1 MAPSWAN
8 AMHRPGHGG
17 NDVRSTVG
25 NEPWWDATSAQETP
39 WFGGAGRRQIAN
51 VAARHIRP
59 RHRCSSMSTPN
70 NWTAAAAADHRTAAS
85 SVMGPDSR
93 RGGRGRTPSPGA
105 SSSDEQAGDH
115 ERKLVDIVDQ
125 SLGGQPQPQ
134 QQRSEDATDAN
145 ASHSPEDRA
154 NRAAIVPTGQTGRNP
169 VQTAN
174 EGRRQRGEE
183 QNRPTTARLRPY
195 WPYQTRSSLDAGEG
209 PRRPNQMGPCPNFR
223 EVQP

>member
-1 MAPSWAN
+1 MQ
-8 AMHRPGHGG
+8 RPDHGR
-17 NDVRSTVG
+17 NDVRSAVG
-25 NEPWWDATSAQETP
+25 SEPWWERDERPGDTMVRRCGTGATT
-39 WFGGAGRRQIAN
+39 N
-51 VAARHIRP
+51 VAARHVRP
-59 RHRCSSMSTPN
+59 RRRCSAMSTPI
-70 NWTAAAAADHRTAAS
+70 NWTAAAAADHCTAARGI
-85 SVMGPDSR
+85 MGPDSR

-105 SSSDEQAGDH
+105 SSPDEQAGDH

-183 QNRPTTARLRPY
+183 QNRPATARLRPY